1 MRSIQVSLKFSV
13 DRILCHP
20 KWIDYTEMCTYLVQ
34 PCLRLIHTTLW
45 ICCDLRH
52 KVALWIIRKISYYL
66 QCNLA
71 LCDSRCDLQLVWMRP
86 YLIKPCIWPT
96 NIWSIR
102 CFRSTENLLNL
113 DPANDFFQKT
123 YSKDRLKTCQVV
135 RQSST
140 SDLGDQ
146 PGLGLPKRPA

>member
-52 KVALWIIRKISYYL
+52 KVALWIIKKISYYL

-71 LCDSRCDLQLVWMRP
+71 LCDSRCDLQLVWVRLYP

-96 NIWSIR
+96 HIWSIR
-102 CFRSTENLLNL
+102 CCDAFGQQKICWTWILPTIFSKKLIPRIASKLAKLLGNLLHR
-113 DPANDFFQKT
+113 T
-123 YSKDRLKTCQVV
+123 
-135 RQSST
+135 
-140 SDLGDQ
+140 
-146 PGLGLPKRPA
+146 